1 MKDIDARDILDRTG
15 TKATKLSVR
24 VNGRYQFAELA
35 GPLFE
40 KDGLTYYRIPY
51 AFGVVN
57 SRTQDPTIMLQRGES
72 GDYIAMDS
80 FGELNIITKKTYDMM
95 FPKSNTKPT
104 VLPSSSKKL
113 NDPNFITNIVRKR

>member
-1 MKDIDARDILDRTG
+1 MKDLDARDILDRRG
-15 TKATKLSVR
+15 TNPTKLSVR

-51 AFGVVN
+51 DFGVVN
-57 SRTQDPTIMLQRGES
+57 SRTQDPTIMLQRGKS

-95 FPKSNTKPT
+95 FPKSNSRPK
-104 VLPSSSKKL
+104 VLPRDSKKL